1 MRGDSAFYRTDG
13 DLSQFGT
20 MRQKTAG
27 YDVLSGT
34 LVRYFLR
41 RRMLISKLTTPFWSR
56 RAMREMLRVR

>member
-1 MRGDSAFYRTDG
+1 
-13 DLSQFGT
+13 

-27 YDVLSGT
+27 YDVPSGT

-56 RAMREMLRVR
+56 RAMREMLRVS